1 MAKGNLFL
9 GTAAKSVGDV
19 VMYRREGAQ
28 VSRVRVRKIANP
40 KTDAQCLQRAF
51 MSACVKF
58 YQPLANVLDR
68 SWQGKSR
75 AKSYNAFLKANAP
88 LVRAAGY
95 YLPKG
100 SGFVALPLQISN
112 GTIVPAILDGTDAT
126 EFDWALRLTAEQISG
141 SITTVADLSAILVA
155 NDYKNGDVVTIVYST
170 RQDGGT
176 TVIPQI
182 AKSLQ
187 FIIDTTDN
195 TPLVE
200 AVNFFRITPSER
212 GNAVTF
218 NSISA
223 ACFGVGIVI
232 SRNVD
237 GEWHRSNATM
247 LCGEQYLGRFTS
259 DAAKT
264 ACIDSYK
271 GAAASDNP
279 LVYLDGDEL
288 TD

>member
-9 GTAAKSVGDV
+9 GTAARSVGDV

-75 AKSYNAFLKANAP
+75 AKSYAAFLKANAP
-88 LVRAAGY
+88 KVRAAGY
-95 YLPKG
+95 FIPKG
-100 SGFVALPLQISN
+100 SGFIGLPLEVSK
-112 GTIVPAILDGTDAT
+112 GTLAPVAIEGNSALLFTWLLNLTTEEQSAT
-126 EFDWALRLTAEQISG
+126 
-141 SITTVADLSAILVA
+141 ITTVGQLSNILLHNGFKA
-155 NDYKNGDVVTIVYST
+155 GDVITVIESDGVG
-170 RQDGGT
+170 DGGDAT
-176 TVIPQI
+176 KQLPV
-182 AKSLQ
+182 AHQ
-187 FIIDTTDN
+187 FLVDDEDDTTLAAAL
-195 TPLVE
+195 PGWRI
-200 AVNFFRITPSER
+200 AVAQAGR
-212 GNAVTF
+212 GLEFTSNLP
-218 NSISA
+218 
-223 ACFGVGIVI
+223 ACYAVGII
-232 SRNVD
+232 NSRNVD
-237 GEWHRSNATM
+237 GVWQRSNCTM
-247 LCGEQYLGRFTS
+247 LCGASYLEEFTS

>member
-9 GTAAKSVGDV
+9 GTAARSVGDV

-75 AKSYNAFLKANAP
+75 AKSYAAFLKANASK
-88 LVRAAGY
+88 VRAAGY
-95 YLPKG
+95 FLPKG
-100 SGFVALPLQISN
+100 TGFFPLPLQLSE
-112 GTIVPAILDGTDAT
+112 GTLQPFAYSAEGNRSVITLAGLTDQT
-126 EFDWALRLTAEQISG
+126 TNP
-141 SITTVADLSAILVA
+141 TTVGALSALFIGNGSKTGDVITIILVDKDTNNVISVKHFQFEVDSTSTTPLSDILPNGYILEVEAGESAILIRHDALSV
-155 NDYKNGDVVTIVYST
+155 
-170 RQDGGT
+170 DGIA
-176 TVIPQI
+176 VIG
-182 AKSLQ
+182 A
-187 FIIDTTDN
+187 
-195 TPLVE
+195 
-200 AVNFFRITPSER
+200 
-212 GNAVTF
+212 
-218 NSISA
+218 
-223 ACFGVGIVI
+223 
-232 SRNVD
+232 RNVD
-237 GEWHRSNATM
+237 GVWQRSKQTM
-247 LCGEQYLGRFTS
+247 SVFPTVLTPITS